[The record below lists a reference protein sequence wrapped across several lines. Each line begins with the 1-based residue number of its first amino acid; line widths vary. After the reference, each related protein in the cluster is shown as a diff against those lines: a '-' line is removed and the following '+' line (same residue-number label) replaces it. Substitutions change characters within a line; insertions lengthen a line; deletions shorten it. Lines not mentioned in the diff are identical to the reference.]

1 MSWTS
6 LYEIAP
12 LRTLL
17 KKYVDFRRRPITFPC
32 SKETGLHSPFLLI
45 NKWTESTNDLSVPA
59 PVVSQPFL
67 YKCG

>member
-32 SKETGLHSPFLLI
+32 SKETGLHSPFLVLPM
-45 NKWTESTNDLSVPA
+45 S
-59 PVVSQPFL
+59 
-67 YKCG
+67 YH